1 MIIAL
6 DSAFGTVLLDNTW
19 AILAYALVGLV
30 LFVVGFYVVD
40 LATPGRLISVI
51 RHEKNPNASLLA
63 SAAMI
68 SVGIIVAASIYA
80 TDADLL
86 EGLIATG
93 VYGLVG
99 IVAQIVAMLVF
110 NLLIGL
116 KVKDICREEHLEP
129 ATWMLAVTYVMIGF
143 VTAFAVI

>member
-1 MIIAL
+1 
-6 DSAFGTVLLDNTW
+6 
-19 AILAYALVGLV
+19 
-30 LFVVGFYVVD
+30 
-40 LATPGRLISVI
+40 
-51 RHEKNPNASLLA
+51 
-63 SAAMI
+63 
-68 SVGIIVAASIYA
+68 
-80 TDADLL
+80 
-86 EGLIATG
+86 

-99 IVAQIVAMLVF
+99 IIAQIVAMLVF

>member
-1 MIIAL
+1 MTLAL
-6 DSAFGTVLLDNTW
+6 DSAFGSVLLDNTG

-30 LFVVGFYVVD
+30 LFVIGFYVVD

-80 TDADLL
+80 SDADLL

-93 VYGLVG
+93 VYGLIG
-99 IVAQIVAMLVF
+99 IVAQTVAMLVF

-116 KVKDICREEHLEP
+116 KIKDICQEEHLEP

>member
-1 MIIAL
+1 MTLAL
-6 DSAFGTVLLDNTW
+6 SSAFGTVLRDNTG
-19 AILAYALVGLV
+19 AIIAYALVGLV
-30 LFVVGFYVVD
+30 LFVIGFYVVD

-63 SAAMI
+63 SAGMI
-68 SVGIIVAASIYA
+68 SVGIIVSASIFA
-80 TDADLL
+80 SDADLL
-86 EGLIATG
+86 EGLIATA

-99 IVAQIVAMLVF
+99 IIAQTVAMLVF